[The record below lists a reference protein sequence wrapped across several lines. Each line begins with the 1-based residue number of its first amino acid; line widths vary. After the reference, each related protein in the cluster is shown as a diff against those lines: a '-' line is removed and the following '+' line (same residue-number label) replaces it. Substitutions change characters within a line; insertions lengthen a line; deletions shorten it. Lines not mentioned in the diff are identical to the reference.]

1 MNTYTK
7 IELLKYAKHFM
18 LKQKNNIAI
27 IFLKQII
34 NKSTSKLEIIK
45 LDEIINELQSENCK
59 NQELVINEI
68 DEIIKKNYP
77 KISSLD
83 NSTMMILG

>member
-7 IELLKYAKHFM
+7 IELLKYAKHFIT
-18 LKQKNNIAI
+18 KQKNNIAI

-45 LDEIINELQSENCK
+45 LDEIINELQSENWK

-68 DEIIKKNYP
+68 NEIIKKNYP

>member
-1 MNTYTK
+1 LNTYTK
-7 IELLKYAKHFM
+7 IELLKYAIHFIS
-18 LKQKNNIAI
+18 KQKNNIAI

-45 LDEIINELQSENCK
+45 LDEIINELQSENWK

-68 DEIIKKNYP
+68 NEIIKKNYP